1 MITITGQQKI
11 RLNKWEKGLLR
22 DTDLY
27 GLLAARIN
35 KIPWDFVNNKSDK
48 ECIQYLIDN
57 SKVDTDIHNTINW
70 WYRYSQTYK
79 KQRYQHYIHTKK
91 K

>member
-1 MITITGQQKI
+1 MIVITGQQKI
-11 RLNKWEKGLLR
+11 RLNKWEKGLLK

-27 GLLAARIN
+27 KLLASRIN
-35 KIPWDFVNNKSDK
+35 QIPLDMSQNKSDK

-79 KQRYQHYIHTKK
+79 KQRYQHYSYKNK
-91 K
+91 